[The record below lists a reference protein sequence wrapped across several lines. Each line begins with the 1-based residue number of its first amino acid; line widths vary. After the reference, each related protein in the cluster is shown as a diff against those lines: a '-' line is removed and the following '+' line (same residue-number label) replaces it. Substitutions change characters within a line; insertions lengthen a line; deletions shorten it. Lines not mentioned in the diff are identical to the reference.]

1 MKRVGAQGLRAACR
15 IQALIIHLKHTLS
28 VSARVTAYEL
38 NFQQRGRRGREG
50 MGGRGDRT
58 GAISAVLSRSRR
70 GEEVQAG
77 SSQNAGAR
85 EGSHSH

>member
-1 MKRVGAQGLRAACR
+1 
-15 IQALIIHLKHTLS
+15 
-28 VSARVTAYEL
+28 
-38 NFQQRGRRGREG
+38 